1 MSSAV
6 RTRRSRPGRPRHI
19 PVADDNLTPRDQILD
34 ASARLFVGQGFANT
48 STREIAD
55 AVGIRQASLYYWFA
69 GKEEI
74 LEELLSRTVRPTLD
88 QIEKIEDIAATDG
101 WAAALY
107 ALVMIDSKTLVEAPH
122 NSGLLA
128 ICPDVTSLELFKP
141 YKATLRALCAAYERF
156 GRAVADFPYVSGVRL
171 EHEVSIVVRHRADG
185 DVVSVRDRHM
195 IAATVLR
202 ACGATREEIDLAAA
216 VSWAELLED
225 E

>member
-6 RTRRSRPGRPRHI
+6 RTRRSRPGRPRHV
-19 PVADDNLTPRDQILD
+19 PAVDDTLSPRDQILD
-34 ASARLFVGQGFANT
+34 ASARLFVGRGFANT

-55 AVGIRQASLYYWFA
+55 AVGIRQASLYYHYA

-74 LEELLSRTVRPTLD
+74 LGELLSRTVRPTLD
-88 QIEKIEDIAATDG
+88 QIEKIEDIAAESG

-107 ALVMIDSKTLVEAPH
+107 ALVMIDSKTLVDAPH

-128 ICPDVTSLELFKP
+128 ICPDVTSLEMFKP
-141 YKATLRALCAAYERF
+141 YRSTLRDLCAAYERF
-156 GRAVADFPYVSGVRL
+156 GRAVASVPYVSGVRL
-171 EHEVSIVVRHRADG
+171 EHEVSIVVRYRAEG
-185 DVVSVRDRHM
+185 DVVSVRDRHV
-195 IAATVLR
+195 IAAGVLR
-202 ACGATREEIDLAAA
+202 ACGATREEIEIAAA